1 MGPIR
6 STEGDVYV
14 DAVAILQEIAP
25 ESLSLVERRYQILTT
40 IHALSPVGR
49 RILAQSVGQS
59 ERSLRRELDR
69 LKELG
74 LVAANHHGVTLTSE
88 GFRVLES
95 LQVLIRDTHDIGSLE
110 RQLTDCLGL
119 NRLIIV
125 PGDSDKDSLVK
136 TELAKAAKRHLVEVL
151 QDGNVL
157 AVSGGTTLSEV
168 GEAFGSEG
176 KGISRQ
182 VTVIPARGGLGE
194 DVNIQANSVAA
205 KLAQGLGGTYRLL
218 HAPDTVDP
226 SFLKTLLSEP
236 RIRHLMALI
245 RRADVLLHGI
255 GTAEEMAKR
264 RGLDEEQLMHLIA
277 EGAVGE
283 AFGYYF
289 DPQGNIVFSTAS
301 VGLQLEDL
309 AQIPKKIAVGG
320 GRSKAW
326 ALLSVVSAGYCDVCI
341 TDEGAARRLMNLI
354 KKKEETENGY

>member
-1 MGPIR
+1 M
-6 STEGDVYV
+6 

-25 ESLSLVERRYQILTT
+25 ESLSLVENRYRILAA
-40 IHALSPVGR
+40 IHALAPVGR
-49 RILAQSVGQS
+49 RTLAQALGQS

-74 LVAANHHGVTLTSE
+74 LLDSNHHGVFLRTE
-88 GFRVLES
+88 GFRLLGS
-95 LQVLIRDTHDIGSLE
+95 LQVLIRDSHDIGSLE
-110 RQLTDCLGL
+110 RDLQVSLGL
-119 NRLIIV
+119 NRLIV
-125 PGDSDKDSLVK
+125 VAGDSDKDSFVK
-136 TELAKAAKRHLVEVL
+136 TELAKAAKRYLVEVL
-151 QDGNVL
+151 HNGDVL

-168 GEAFGSEG
+168 GQAFGPGSIG
-176 KGISRQ
+176 RK

-205 KLAQGLGGTYRLL
+205 RLAQGLGGTYRLL
-218 HAPDTVDP
+218 HAPDTVEP
-226 SFLKTLLSEP
+226 AFLKTLLSEP
-236 RIRHLMALI
+236 RIRHVIALI

-264 RGLDEEQLMHLIA
+264 RGLDEEQLMHLIS

-289 DPQGNIVFSTAS
+289 DPKGSIVFATSS

-309 AQIPKKIAVGG
+309 ARIPRKIAVGG

-341 TDEGAARRLMNLI
+341 TDEGAARRLMSLI
-354 KKKEETENGY
+354 KKREETENGN